1 MYEENFQQQHQQ
13 LPLPHG
19 VKDRK
24 GGKGEDLAFWS
35 RWNIFIDEKV
45 KYMGSRVEL
54 LEKRF
59 QSYNEHIATEETL
72 DAYQVEL
79 MQHKEAISDRN
90 AKGSSEEN
98 NNNNNNLEGKKKNQ
112 NENEKVKGT

>member
-1 MYEENFQQQHQQ
+1 M
-13 LPLPHG
+13 
-19 VKDRK
+19 
-24 GGKGEDLAFWS
+24 AFWS

-112 NENEKVKGT
+112 NENEKEKGT